1 MGSLRFAVLGFPVEV
16 QPAFLWVVAI
26 VFLLDPESTL
36 LHKLLLVAVFFV
48 SVLIHE
54 LGHAVVAR
62 RTGQHPA
69 IIIHAF
75 GGLTTWQPDRPISRR
90 QAIQITLAGPFFG
103 IGLAVLSYLSMRAL
117 PESVLLAGV
126 DVTVMDVLMI
136 LLQVNL
142 FWSFVNLLPVL
153 PFDGGQVLALSLGP
167 KRRMLSATISM
178 IVGVV
183 AAAWF
188 FWMKMPIA
196 AVLFGASGVMQF
208 LSVQRREGQAPMPNE
223 QSLET
228 TLNEARRALSA
239 GQGRKALELAREV
252 AERTKSNEQRR
263 AATELLCW
271 AALMAGD
278 LAEARHAVRWLG
290 PQTLDPLL
298 LARVYEAEQDLFRA
312 AECLRGARTNGDR
325 RTDVA
330 ASLIRVLLGLSAH
343 AELTELVLEVLPEL
357 DPDEVRQVAAELARA
372 GQGELALRLE
382 RALDKDPGG
391 DLTAASR
398 PTEA

>member
-36 LHKLLLVAVFFV
+36 LHKLLLVVVFFV

-62 RTGQHPA
+62 RTGQRPA

-103 IGLAVLSYLSMRAL
+103 IGLAVLSYLAMRTL
-117 PESVLLAGV
+117 PEGVLLAGA
-126 DVTVMDVLMI
+126 DVTVVDVLMI

-178 IVGVV
+178 VIGVV

-196 AVLFGASGVMQF
+196 AVLFGASGIMQY
-208 LSVQRREGQAPMPNE
+208 LSMQRQQGAAAPTE
-223 QSLET
+223 RDLEA
-228 TLNEARRALSA
+228 TLAEARRALEA
-239 GQGRKALELAREV
+239 GQGPRALGLAREV
-252 AERTKSNEQRR
+252 TERTKSDQQRR
-263 AATELLCW
+263 IATEILCW
-271 AALMAGD
+271 AALLVGD
-278 LAEARHAVRWLG
+278 HAEARHAVRWLG
-290 PQTLDPLL
+290 HEQVDPLL
-298 LARVYEAEQDLFRA
+298 LARVYEAEQDGLRA
-312 AECLRGARTNGDR
+312 AECLRSARAKGDR
-325 RTDVA
+325 RSEVA
-330 ASLIRVLLGLSAH
+330 ASLIRVLLGLSAYG
-343 AELTELVLEVLPEL
+343 ELTELVLEVFSEL
-357 DPDEVRQVAAELARA
+357 DPDEVRQVASELNRV
-372 GQGELALRLE
+372 GQGELAARLE
-382 RALDKDPGG
+382 QALADVAVGEVG
-391 DLTAASR
+391 R
-398 PTEA
+398 PRPSEA